1 MNTAMDPRTCYRA
14 LTARD
19 ARFDGVF
26 FVGVETTGIY
36 CRPVCTARTPR
47 RERCAFFGNAA
58 AAERAGFRACFRC
71 RPELAPGR
79 APVDSVPRLV
89 AAATARI
96 DEGFLNERSV
106 DDLAAELGVAARH
119 LRRAVQAVLGVSP
132 AELARTRRL
141 ALAKQLLHD
150 TDLGLTEVA
159 LAAGFG
165 SVRRFNAAFHDIFGE
180 PPSRI
185 RRARAGRA
193 LPGLTLRLGYRP
205 PFDWAR
211 LLGFL
216 AARAVP
222 GVEEVVGDEY
232 RRAGIVVRNDAA
244 ASCLRVELAPSLA
257 GAAMSVT
264 ARLRALFDLDARP
277 DEIADALGR
286 DRRLAGSLAARPGL
300 RLPGAFDPFE
310 IAVRSILGQQVTVR
324 AATTLGTRLVAHV
337 GGAHP
342 TPARLAAATVDEIA
356 GLGLPAAR
364 ARALIGLGA
373 AVDGGAVRL
382 VRGTDPSVLI
392 EALEALPGIGPWTAV
407 YVAMRALGW
416 PDAFLAGDLIVRR
429 ALGDCTPTEAA
440 RRAEAW
446 RPWRAYAVMHL
457 WSEEGERP

>member
-1 MNTAMDPRTCYRA
+1 MDATTCYRA

-47 RERCAFFGNAA
+47 RERCAFFASAA
-58 AAERAGFRACFRC
+58 AAERAGFRACLRC

-96 DEGFLNERSV
+96 EEGYLNERSV
-106 DDLAAELGVAARH
+106 EDLATELGVAARH
-119 LRRAVQAVLGVSP
+119 LRRAVHAVLGVSP

-165 SVRRFNAAFHDIFGE
+165 SVRRFNAAFLETFGE

-193 LPGLTLRLGYRP
+193 APGLELRLGYRP

-216 AARAVP
+216 RARAVP
-222 GVEEVVGDEY
+222 GVEEVGEDEY
-232 RRAGIVVRNDAA
+232 RRPGIVVRDDAA
-244 ASCLRVELAPSLA
+244 ASCLRVELAPALA
-257 GAAMSVT
+257 GRAMAVT
-264 ARLRALFDLDARP
+264 AKLRALFDLDARP
-277 DEIADALGR
+277 DEIAAVLGR
-286 DRRLAGSLAARPGL
+286 DRRLARSLAARPGL

-324 AATTLGTRLVAHV
+324 AATTLAARLVARA

-342 TPARLAAATVDEIA
+342 TPAWLAAASVDEIA

-373 AVDGGAVRL
+373 AISSGAIRL
-382 VRGTDPSVLI
+382 ERGADPAALI
-392 EALEALPGIGPWTAV
+392 TALDALPGIGPWTAQ

-429 ALGDCTPTEAA
+429 ALGDVTAAEAA

-457 WSEEGERP
+457 WFEQGEGR